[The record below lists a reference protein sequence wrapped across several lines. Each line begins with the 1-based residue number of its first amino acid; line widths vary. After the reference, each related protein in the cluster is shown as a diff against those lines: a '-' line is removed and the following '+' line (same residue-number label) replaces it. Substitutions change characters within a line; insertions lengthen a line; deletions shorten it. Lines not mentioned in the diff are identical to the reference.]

1 MKNSSGRN
9 MPEYDGGITPTGTSE
24 VIYFTISFFVLH
36 IGCKSNGFFC
46 IYIIG
51 ELEIISNRFKLQN
64 MLIIISLWSEVSNT
78 VKIDRKK
85 QANFVGK
92 LS

>member
-9 MPEYDGGITPTGTSE
+9 MPEYDDGITPTGTSE
-24 VIYFTISFFVLH
+24 VIYFTISFFVLR
-36 IGCKSNGFFC
+36 IDCKSNTFFC

-64 MLIIISLWSEVSNT
+64 MLIIMSLQSEVSNT
-78 VKIDRKK
+78 VKIDWKK
-85 QANFVGK
+85 QASFVGEV
-92 LS
+92 S

>member
-36 IGCKSNGFFC
+36 IGCKSNG

-64 MLIIISLWSEVSNT
+64 MLIIISL
-78 VKIDRKK
+78 
-85 QANFVGK
+85 
-92 LS
+92 

>member
-64 MLIIISLWSEVSNT
+64 MLIIISLYSEVYNT

-85 QANFVGK
+85 KANFVGK

>member
-51 ELEIISNRFKLQN
+51 ELEIISNRFKLQKYAYYN
-64 MLIIISLWSEVSNT
+64 IFIVRGFQYSEN
-78 VKIDRKK
+78 R
-85 QANFVGK
+85 
-92 LS
+92 

>member
-24 VIYFTISFFVLH
+24 VIYFTITFFVLH

-64 MLIIISLWSEVSNT
+64 MLIIISL
-78 VKIDRKK
+78 
-85 QANFVGK
+85 
-92 LS
+92 

>member
-9 MPEYDGGITPTGTSE
+9 MPEYDGGITSTGTSE

-36 IGCKSNGFFC
+36 ISCKSNGFFC
-46 IYIIG
+46 IYIIR

-64 MLIIISLWSEVSNT
+64 MLIILSL
-78 VKIDRKK
+78 
-85 QANFVGK
+85 
-92 LS
+92 

>member
-51 ELEIISNRFKLQN
+51 ELEIMSNRFKL
-64 MLIIISLWSEVSNT
+64 
-78 VKIDRKK
+78 
-85 QANFVGK
+85 
-92 LS
+92 